1 MESNVYCFETTNDE
15 HRSEWCAKQ
24 ETGRPIDL
32 YVAINAV
39 DQTEDKI
46 IQAYVLHVNEG
57 DWKLYDTHHKVRKEN
72 KLTLLVTYILKKSIN
87 TSTTFFYITISFIGK
102 VCGIQ
107 SRKGGRFF
115 HPGNIY

>member
-15 HRSEWCAKQ
+15 HRSERCAKQ

-72 KLTLLVTYILKKSIN
+72 KLTLLVTYI
-87 TSTTFFYITISFIGK
+87 
-102 VCGIQ
+102 
-107 SRKGGRFF
+107 
-115 HPGNIY
+115 